1 MQYNREQ
8 PYIGG
13 EIAWSSVDSGFGHRS
28 GQSNDIELVYAAY
41 PTSTSIKVQE

>member
-1 MQYNREQ
+1 MQYNRE

-13 EIAWSSVDSGFGHRS
+13 EIGWSSVDSGFGPRS
-28 GQSNDIELVYAAY
+28 SQSKNIELVYAAY